1 LDKTAK
7 YLCIFA
13 FFFFAMAFFSRPE
26 GEIETFVNSVGKER
40 VTALVLGLDA
50 SGRRADA
57 MILATYDEPKNHLD
71 FTSIP
76 RDTQV
81 KIPENRMA
89 VLEESGR
96 YVPSSGVVKLNQ
108 VYFYGGDDYG
118 ALYTIKQAQEL
129 LGVSI
134 DYYVAVDLEAFR
146 KIVDAVGGVEFD
158 VPFEFSYHDPAQGL
172 SIDLKPGLQVLNGS
186 AAEGLVRFRKSDDG
200 ELAYYT
206 DWNRSETQRLF
217 LKALLTQASQ
227 SPKLLSSAPEIA
239 QTLFEYV
246 KTDVSKDEIITY
258 AKLLSKMKTAT
269 ISSHSL
275 KGTDKKI
282 SGQWYTILDAEASRA
297 VIAGIFN
304 DEAAYAKAV
313 LVLNGAGVN
322 GLANKHKLYLVD
334 LGYQNVTA
342 DTYEDKSDFQKYTR
356 IRAKEAKAGEDFKAL
371 YPDALYEVDESL
383 DYDVVLI
390 LGSDA

>member
-1 LDKTAK
+1 LEKTVK
-7 YLCIFA
+7 YLGIFA
-13 FFFFAMAFFSRPE
+13 LLFFALAFFSRPE
-26 GEIETFVNSVGKER
+26 GELETLVNNLGKER

-57 MILATYDEPKNHLD
+57 MILATYDAPKNHLD

-81 KIPENRMA
+81 QIPENRIA
-89 VLEESGR
+89 VLEESEH
-96 YVPSSGVVKLNQ
+96 YVPSSGIVKLNQ
-108 VYFYGGDDYG
+108 VYYYGGDDYG
-118 ALYTIKQAQEL
+118 AQYTIKQVQEL
-129 LGVSI
+129 LGVSV

-158 VPFEFSYHDPAQGL
+158 VPFEFTYHDPAQGL

-217 LKALLTQASQ
+217 LKALITQACQ
-227 SPKLLSSAPEIA
+227 SEKLLTSAPEIA

-246 KTDVSKDEIITY
+246 KTDISKEDIITY
-258 AKLLSKMKTAT
+258 AKMLSKLKTAT

-282 SGQWYTILDAEASRA
+282 SGQWYTMLDVEASRA

-304 DEAAYAKAV
+304 DEASFAKAI
-313 LVLNGAGVN
+313 LVLNGARIDS
-322 GLANKHKLYLVD
+322 LARRHALFLES
-334 LGYQNVTA
+334 LGYTNVKFE
-342 DTYEDKSDFQKYTR
+342 TYQDEDDYKDYTR
-356 IRAKEAKAGEDFKAL
+356 IKAKEAGIGEDLKTL
-371 YPDALYEVDESL
+371 YPEAKYEVDGSI
-383 DYDVVLI
+383 DCDVMLI
-390 LGSDA
+390 LGKDA